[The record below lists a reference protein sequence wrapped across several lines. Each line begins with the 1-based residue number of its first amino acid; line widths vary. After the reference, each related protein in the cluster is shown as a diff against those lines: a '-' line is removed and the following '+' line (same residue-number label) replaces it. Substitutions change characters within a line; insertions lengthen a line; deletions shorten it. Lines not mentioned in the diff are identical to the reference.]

1 MPSSLPGLW
10 ASSLGLV
17 SGEART
23 GYRADVIR
31 VLPLVVLVILVLAVG
46 SWALGGIRTAAARR
60 PARRGSA
67 RVGGYEFEGRFEAA
81 RRRLRS
87 PQGSGDQGGAMEEFL
102 QTHTGVEAYVEP
114 ETVVSPRSVVLVDA
128 SGEWRR
134 FLLQGDAHLRRLSAE
149 RGMPIF
155 DAART
160 GYPPRMR
167 RRPGP
172 ET

>member
-1 MPSSLPGLW
+1 
-10 ASSLGLV
+10 
-17 SGEART
+17 
-23 GYRADVIR
+23 VIR
-31 VLPLVVLVILVLAVG
+31 ALPLILLVILVLAIG
-46 SWALGGIRTAAARR
+46 SWAIRGIKAAAARR

-67 RVGGYEFEGRFEAA
+67 RTGGYEFEGRIEAA
-81 RRRLRS
+81 RRRLNRPATPS
-87 PQGSGDQGGAMEEFL
+87 SQGDGAMGEFL

-128 SGEWRR
+128 AGEWRR
-134 FLLQGDAHLRRLSAE
+134 FPLHGDAHLRRLSAE

-167 RRPGP
+167 KRPGQ
-172 ET
+172 T

>member
-1 MPSSLPGLW
+1 
-10 ASSLGLV
+10 
-17 SGEART
+17 
-23 GYRADVIR
+23 VIR

-46 SWALGGIRTAAARR
+46 SWALGEIRSAAARR
-60 PARRGSA
+60 PARRGST
-67 RVGGYEFEGRFEAA
+67 RMGGYEFEGRIEAV
-81 RRRLRS
+81 RRRRRN
-87 PQGSGDQGGAMEEFL
+87 PPGSGEHVGAMEEFL
-102 QTHTGVEAYVEP
+102 QTHNGVEAYVEP

-128 SGEWRR
+128 AGEWRR
-134 FLLQGDAHLRRLSAE
+134 FPLQGDAHLRRLSAE

-167 RRPGP
+167 KRPGP

>member
-1 MPSSLPGLW
+1 LF
-10 ASSLGLV
+10 

-31 VLPLVVLVILVLAVG
+31 ALPLILLVILVLAVG
-46 SWALGGIRTAAARR
+46 SWAIGAIKAAAARR

-67 RVGGYEFEGRFEAA
+67 RAGGYEFEGRIEAV
-81 RRRLRS
+81 RRRRKEPPAS
-87 PQGSGDQGGAMEEFL
+87 SGGDGAMEEFL
-102 QTHTGVEAYVEP
+102 QTHSGVEAYVEP

-128 SGEWRR
+128 AGEWRR
-134 FLLQGDAHLRRLSAE
+134 FPLQGDTHLRRLSAE

-160 GYPPRMR
+160 GYPLRMR
-167 RRPGP
+167 KRPGP
-172 ET
+172 T